1 MSFMA
6 LLVLGAALPLQ
17 GYIGLILGTP
27 TGGNEFG
34 ACEGA
39 ELLEPTVGNLYLGR
53 EGSPSGSG
61 WNDNLAVLNGGND
74 LIGCNSWAGGF
85 FDCPGGNFA
94 PEPTTAEEAVWA
106 VVPMYPAGE
115 AAGDHR
121 GWLFM
126 DVTAGTTADFG
137 FNVTQGL
144 WPLSADPGA
153 AQGGTT
159 ADPNSGFDYRI
170 RAVVEFGRDMTGSGP
185 TCRVGGDA
193 MGTDFDD
200 RPLLGYNVYRISGV
214 AAATS
219 TPDHYLYGPD
229 LTPGTADDGW
239 VGFIPSGTGAGG
251 SGLNLSDAQASASAN
266 DNDTADAYGVEGTGA
281 SVEDDVHLIYSDNP
295 LFGNVGTGELAD
307 TMTYVFQ
314 PVLKGD
320 ATTHPNGGDVDGD
333 TIPDVDL
340 DGDTTPEFISPGG
353 VGLGLTADIGGSR
366 AILISGDIT
375 ADGSTPTPAGDAVQ
389 FEGSYNARTGAFDLH
404 FISSLEADLAGF
416 NLYRSEDARSFRQV
430 NGSLIPAKGT
440 ALAKYV
446 YTDPMRI
453 RTRSG
458 EVTVYYKVEAVN
470 LDGSTDL
477 YGPYSV
483 TYTAAGEAHR
493 SRSIR

>member
-1 MSFMA
+1 MRLARMSFMA

-27 TGGNEFG
+27 TGGTDFG

-39 ELLEPTVGNLYLGR
+39 QLLEPTVGNMYMSR
-53 EGSPSGSG
+53 EGDPS
-61 WNDNLAVLNGGND
+61 DILAILNGGTT
-74 LIGCNSWAGGF
+74 LIGCNGWTAGF

-94 PEPTTAEEAVWA
+94 PEPTTAAESVWT

-121 GWLFM
+121 GWVFV
-126 DVTAGTTADFG
+126 DVTEGTTADFG

-144 WPLSADPGA
+144 WPDSVNPGVAQGQTLADP
-153 AQGGTT
+153 T
-159 ADPNSGFDYRI
+159 SGYDYRI
-170 RAVVEFGRDMTGSGP
+170 RGIVEFGRDQTGSGP
-185 TCRVGGDA
+185 TCRIGGDA
-193 MGTDFDD
+193 DGTDFDD
-200 RPLLGYNVYRISGV
+200 RPILGYNVYRVAGV

-229 LTPGTADDGW
+229 LTPGGGDDGW
-239 VGFIPSGTGAGG
+239 VGFIPSGDGAGG
-251 SGLNLSDAQASASAN
+251 VDPGLDFTNAGAGAAAN
-266 DNDTADAYGVEGTGA
+266 DNDVTDPYGVEGAGGA
-281 SVEDDVHLIYSDNP
+281 EADVFLIYSDNP
-295 LFGNVGTGELAD
+295 LFGNISAGDLTAQV
-307 TMTYVFQ
+307 TYAFQ
-314 PVLKGD
+314 PVIKGD
-320 ATTHPNGGDVDGD
+320 AAGDADGD
-333 TIPDVDL
+333 TIPDLDL

-353 VGLGLTADIGGSR
+353 VGLGLTADIGGNR
-366 AILISGDIT
+366 AILISGDLM

-389 FEGSYNARTGAFDLH
+389 FQGSYNARSGAFDLH
-404 FISSLEADLAGF
+404 FISSLEANLAGF

-430 NGSLIPAKGT
+430 NTTLIPAKGT
-440 ALAKYV
+440 ALASYV

-458 EVTVYYKVEAVN
+458 DVTVYYKVEAVN
-470 LDGSTDL
+470 LDGSTAL

-483 TYTAAGEAHR
+483 TYTSAGDAHR